1 MGGGEGGLVWVWM
14 LGFGWVGGLQGGVEG
29 VGHCV
34 FGWEVCVGFVRGG
47 ECVAVRGCCAELWC
61 RGEGGTREDGVALE
75 LLFQVW
81 SRPGWQERPTKQLSH
96 LEIVLPLVSD
106 SF

>member
-1 MGGGEGGLVWVWM
+1 V
-14 LGFGWVGGLQGGVEG
+14 LQFVVVVPSCGVE
-29 VGHCV
+29 
-34 FGWEVCVGFVRGG
+34 VR
-47 ECVAVRGCCAELWC
+47 V
-61 RGEGGTREDGVALE
+61 EDGVVLE

-96 LEIVLPLVSD
+96 LEIILPLVSD